1 MNLAVHALPA
11 EGLVRLPSI
20 LAVVPV
26 GKSTLW
32 KMISDGRFPAP
43 VRPSPFG
50 PRVTVW
56 RATDVRAWLEQAGKA
71 A

>member
-1 MNLAVHALPA
+1 MSSNNFPQQ
-11 EGLVRLPSI
+11 GFVRLSQI
-20 LAVVPV
+20 LTVIPV

-32 KMISDGRFPAP
+32 TMVKEGTFPAP

-56 RATDVRAWLEQAGKA
+56 RAKDVLLWIESAGGK
-71 A
+71 